1 MKKYFYPLLMGVLI
15 LFGVVLTITPWIADY
30 LIPAKE
36 TSYRRAPAPEAQE
49 ALANWFNVKPDLVK
63 YSEAIQFVSPSRK
76 LAWFKFQMTREP
88 VERFVRSL
96 QLRQEDLTDNVMQQ
110 RFMTPKPPV
119 DWWKPQELTRQSYF
133 TGKIGEQ
140 VLNLIYNA
148 ELQQGY
154 LLIDTPIVA
163 KAPD

>member
-1 MKKYFYPLLMGVLI
+1 M
-15 LFGVVLTITPWIADY
+15 
-30 LIPAKE
+30 
-36 TSYRRAPAPEAQE
+36 TS
-49 ALANWFNVKPDLVK
+49 
-63 YSEAIQFVSPSRK
+63 
-76 LAWFKFQMTREP
+76 
-88 VERFVRSL
+88 
-96 QLRQEDLTDNVMQQ
+96 
-110 RFMTPKPPV
+110 KPPV

-133 TGKIGEQ
+133 TGKTGEQ